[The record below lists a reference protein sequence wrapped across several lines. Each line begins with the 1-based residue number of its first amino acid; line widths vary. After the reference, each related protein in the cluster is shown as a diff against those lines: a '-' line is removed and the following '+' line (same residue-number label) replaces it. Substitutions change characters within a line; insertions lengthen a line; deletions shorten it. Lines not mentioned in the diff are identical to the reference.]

1 MPGRREIFL
10 PIERDQLPV
19 DHPLRLFDR
28 YWRDLAAGGGLPTR
42 EAFNPLRVPPA
53 LPWLCLFEYAPRPV
67 GREDAN
73 ARVDDYVVLLFGA
86 SSLSDGG
93 ELEVGTQLTDL
104 FSGESLQRR
113 LDEFAAVHARR
124 EPLFSR
130 TSLDHGPRP
139 GQWIRGVFP
148 FVSACG
154 TPQVMVVMMPDFD
167 GGHSG

>member
-1 MPGRREIFL
+1 MSSKRESYL
-10 PIERDQLPV
+10 PLERDQLPV

-42 EAFNPLRVPPA
+42 EAFNPLRVPPT
-53 LPWLCLFEYAPRPV
+53 LPWLCLFEYAPRPG
-67 GREDAN
+67 GREGEGTPI
-73 ARVDDYVVLLFGA
+73 DDYVVLLFGA
-86 SSLSDGG
+86 SSLSRGG
-93 ELEVGTQLTDL
+93 ELEVGTQLSDL

-113 LDEFAAVHARR
+113 LDEFAAVHATG

-139 GQWIRGVFP
+139 GEWVRGVFP

-154 TPQVMVVMMPDFD
+154 TPQVMVVMMPDLGEIRD
-167 GGHSG
+167 G